1 MARGMNVFFDLFRHR
16 GSAPVA
22 RQRLQMLLG
31 QERAA
36 RGGRLDL
43 LAVLRDDIL
52 VTIARHIMVDDDH
65 IHVTIDRDET
75 MSRLEIEVE
84 IRHQ

>member
-22 RQRLQMLLG
+22 RQRLQLLLT
-31 QERAA
+31 QDRAA
-36 RGGRLDL
+36 RAGPDL
-43 LAVLRDDIL
+43 LSVLRDDIL
-52 VTIARHIMVDDDH
+52 DTIARHIMEDDDH
-65 IHVTIDRDET
+65 VHVTIDRDAA

>member
-1 MARGMNVFFDLFRHR
+1 MNLFLDLFRYR
-16 GSAPVA
+16 GTAPVA
-22 RQRLQMLLG
+22 RQRLQLLLT

-36 RGGRLDL
+36 CGGPDL

-52 VTIARHIMVDDDH
+52 VAIARHIMVDDDLV
-65 IHVTIDRDET
+65 HVTIDRDEV

>member
-1 MARGMNVFFDLFRHR
+1 MARGMNVFLDLFRHR

-22 RQRLQMLLG
+22 RRRLQLLLT

-36 RGGRLDL
+36 CGGLDP

-52 VTIARHIMVDDDH
+52 VTIARHIMVDDDLV
-65 IHVTIDRDET
+65 HVTIDRDEAT
-75 MSRLEIEVE
+75 SRLEIEVE

>member
-1 MARGMNVFFDLFRHR
+1 MNVFFDLFRPR

-22 RQRLQMLLG
+22 RQRLQMLLT

-36 RGGRLDL
+36 CGRVDL

-65 IHVTIDRDET
+65 VHVTIDRDET

-84 IRHQ
+84 FRHQ